1 MEETG
6 VFFKL
11 GMVFGAFIMM
21 VLMIMIFGVL
31 ETNREFRDG
40 E

>member
-1 MEETG
+1 MEGAG

-11 GMVFGAFIMM
+11 GMVLGAFVMM
-21 VLMIMIFGVL
+21 VLMIMIFGIL
-31 ETNREFRDG
+31 ETNREFKDG

>member
-1 MEETG
+1 M
-6 VFFKL
+6 FFKL
-11 GMVFGAFIMM
+11 GMVFGAFLMM